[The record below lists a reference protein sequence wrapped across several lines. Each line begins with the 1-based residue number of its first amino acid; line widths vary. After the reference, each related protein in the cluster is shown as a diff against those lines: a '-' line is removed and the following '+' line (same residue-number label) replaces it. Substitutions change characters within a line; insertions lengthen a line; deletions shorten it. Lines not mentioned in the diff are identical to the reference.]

1 MVHVR
6 WLRRLRLRKLQ
17 SDVSMNIYS
26 HKIPSTVREAMS
38 TFSGEECYL
47 IRRRKKGLTG
57 KGIQGNCHFN
67 VQGWVDKI
75 GGERLTGWLL
85 YRNRSLINKGLWVW
99 IFHSLWKTPEGQV
112 VDVTQDSTYEGSDFT
127 TVWLDKNRNIDII
140 LLDLMMPDLDGIEFL
155 EGLQAIGL
163 EKNIPVILQT
173 GSTNFEFVE
182 RALSRGAIGY
192 ISKPFIKEEAMDA
205 INRVFNR

>member
-1 MVHVR
+1 MKLNGDTATKTVNLLVIDDEEQC
-6 WLRRLRLRKLQ
+6 LMSVMMMFYETDVNVIAESDSRRALE
-17 SDVSMNIYS
+17 Y
-26 HKIPSTVREAMS
+26 
-38 TFSGEECYL
+38 
-47 IRRRKKGLTG
+47 
-57 KGIQGNCHFN
+57 
-67 VQGWVDKI
+67 
-75 GGERLTGWLL
+75 
-85 YRNRSLINKGLWVW
+85 IN
-99 IFHSLWKTPEGQV
+99 
-112 VDVTQDSTYEGSDFT
+112 
-127 TVWLDKNRNIDII
+127 KNRNIDII
-140 LLDLMMPDLDGIEFL
+140 LLDLMMPDLDGVEFL